1 MSVEIETFASP
12 AKWAAAC
19 ADRMTDALAGALTER
34 PRAIFAGSGGSTPG
48 PVYAAMRDAD
58 LDWSRIT
65 VTLVDERHVP
75 ENSPESNATLL
86 KTSLPVGPGKAD
98 FIPLYSP
105 AVTVD
110 RAAAVATQA
119 LGGQTDR
126 LDAALLGMGED
137 GHILSMFPESPTLK
151 TLLIPTL
158 TPAIF
163 GVPAGRD
170 GLAPSR
176 ERLSMNLPWLM
187 TCGTVVMALTG
198 SAKRKVFEDQVMSDP
213 ALVPVAALAAHIPH
227 LQVLWT
233 EQSE

>member
-1 MSVEIETFASP
+1 MSVEIETFA
-12 AKWAAAC
+12 ARADWAEAC
-19 ADRMTDALAGALTER
+19 AKRLTDALGAAQVDR
-34 PRAIFAGSGGSTPG
+34 PRAVFAGSGGSTPG
-48 PVYAAMRDAD
+48 PIYAAMREAD
-58 LDWSRIT
+58 LDWSRVT

-75 ENSPESNATLL
+75 EKSPESNATLL
-86 KTSLPVGPGKAD
+86 KTSLPIGPGQAD

-110 RAAAVATQA
+110 RAAAVATRA
-119 LGGQTDR
+119 LAAATDR

-137 GHILSMFPESPTLK
+137 GHILSMFPGSPTLK

-158 TPAIF
+158 TPAVF

-170 GLAPSR
+170 GLAPGR

-187 TCGTVVMALTG
+187 RCDTVVMALTG
-198 SAKRKVFEDQVMSDP
+198 STKRRVFEDRIMADP
-213 ALVPVAALAAHIPH
+213 ATVPVAALAAHIPH

>member
-1 MSVEIETFASP
+1 MSVEIETFANR
-12 AKWAAAC
+12 ADWAAAC
-19 ADRMTDALAGALTER
+19 AARMTDALACALTEG
-34 PRAIFAGSGGSTPG
+34 PRAFFAGSGGSTPG
-48 PVYAAMRDAD
+48 PVYAAMRETD
-58 LDWSRIT
+58 LDWSRVT

-75 ENSPESNATLL
+75 EISPESNATLL
-86 KTSLPVGPGKAD
+86 KSSLPVGPGQAD

-110 RAAAVATQA
+110 RAAAVATHA
-119 LGGQTDR
+119 LASRTDR
-126 LDAALLGMGED
+126 LHAALLGMGED

-158 TPAIF
+158 TPAIL
-163 GVPAGRD
+163 GVPPGRD

-187 TCGTVVMALTG
+187 ACGTVVMALTG
-198 SAKRKVFEDQVMSDP
+198 SAKRRVFEDRITADP
-213 ALVPVAALAAHIPH
+213 AIVPVAALAAHIPH

>member
-1 MSVEIETFASP
+1 MSVEIETFATR
-12 AKWAAAC
+12 ADWAAAC
-19 ADRMTDALAGALTER
+19 AERLAGALANALAHR
-34 PRAIFAGSGGSTPG
+34 PRAVFAGSGGSTPG
-48 PVYAAMRDAD
+48 PIYAAMRKAD
-58 LDWSRIT
+58 LDWTRVT

-75 ENSPESNATLL
+75 ENSPESNAALL
-86 KTSLPVGPGKAD
+86 KASLPVGPGQAD
-98 FIPLYSP
+98 FIPLYTP

-110 RAAAVATQA
+110 RAAAVATRALASQA
-119 LGGQTDR
+119 DR

-158 TPAIF
+158 TPAVF
-163 GVPAGRD
+163 GVPPGRD
-170 GLAPSR
+170 GLAPGR

-187 TCGTVVMALTG
+187 TCPTVVMALSG
-198 SAKRKVFEDQVMSDP
+198 RNKLKVFEDRILADP
-213 ALVPVAALAAHIPH
+213 ATVPVAALAAHIPH

>member
-1 MSVEIETFASP
+1 MSVEIETFATR
-12 AKWAAAC
+12 ADWARAAA
-19 ADRMTDALAGALTER
+19 DRITGALITALGER
-34 PRAIFAGSGGSTPG
+34 SRAVFAGSGGSTPG
-48 PVYAAMRDAD
+48 PIYAEVSRAG
-58 LDWSRIT
+58 LDWSRVS

-75 ENSPESNATLL
+75 ENAPESNAALL
-86 KTSLPVGPGKAD
+86 KASLPVGPGQAD

-110 RAAAVATQA
+110 RAAAVATHA
-119 LGGQTDR
+119 LAGATDR

-158 TPAIF
+158 TPAIL
-163 GVPAGRD
+163 GVPKGRD

-187 TCGTVVMALTG
+187 TCSTVVMALTG
-198 SAKRKVFEDQVMSDP
+198 SAKRKVFEDHVMSDP
-213 ALVPVAALAAHIPH
+213 TLVPVAALAAHIPH

>member
-1 MSVEIETFASP
+1 MSVEIETYASP

-19 ADRMTDALAGALTER
+19 AERMTGALASALTER

-48 PVYAAMRDAD
+48 PVYAAMREAD
-58 LDWSRIT
+58 LDWSRVT

-75 ENSPESNATLL
+75 ESSPESNATLL
-86 KTSLPVGPGKAD
+86 KTSLPVGPGQAD
-98 FIPLYSP
+98 FIPLHS
-105 AVTVD
+105 AALTVD
-110 RAAAVATQA
+110 RAAAVATTA
-119 LGGQTDR
+119 LNAATDR

-151 TLLIPTL
+151 TLLTPTL
-158 TPAIF
+158 SPAVL

-170 GLAPSR
+170 GMAPSR

-187 TCGTVVMALTG
+187 RCDTVVMALTG
-198 SAKRKVFEDQVMSDP
+198 SAKRRVFEDQVMGDP
-213 ALVPVAALAAHIPH
+213 AIIPVAALAAHIPH

-233 EQSE
+233 EESA